1 LNIGYVVGESKP
13 TFVVAITSRPVS
25 LGEYVIIDSDEGRI
39 LGLIEK
45 SSVSSAAFAD
55 VRNFD
60 EASESTEIA
69 EMNRRD
75 KTYTSHVGILGFLEK
90 LRSGQSI
97 IPAIPPIPGTP
108 IVQPTKDDLE
118 AIFSPPKHNWIK
130 TGTLLRNKTIDVHV
144 NLDKIVSRHLGILAM
159 TGMGKSNLVSL
170 LTKEIAKLKGTVI
183 IFDYHNDYTSLNI
196 PKINV
201 IDAKINPRLLD
212 HEQLSEVL
220 EIRDGANVQQ
230 RVLRMAFTNK
240 VKESKEFWTKLE
252 EEVEFIVNSED
263 KKLKE
268 YRTSAYR
275 IQDIIDE
282 AQRRFG
288 EILDPDMGDPISFI
302 KEGRANILNISEL
315 SEKQANVAV
324 AFYLQQLLK
333 DRKDASMA
341 MHAKTKRQRS
351 YRFNSPIFVIIEE
364 AHVFIPKE
372 QETSAKYWT
381 AKIAREGRKFGIGL
395 GIVSQRPRSVDLNV
409 LSQMGS
415 FAIMKINQEDDQR
428 QIASA
433 TESTSREL
441 INQLTSLN
449 VGDAIMVGQWV
460 NLPSLVHIEEVKEKI
475 MGGDQSAVTAWAKAE
490 NMNQVA
496 VESTQQLVQKD
507 LLLD

>member
-1 LNIGYVVGESKP
+1 
-13 TFVVAITSRPVS
+13 
-25 LGEYVIIDSDEGRI
+25 
-39 LGLIEK
+39 
-45 SSVSSAAFAD
+45 
-55 VRNFD
+55 
-60 EASESTEIA
+60 
-69 EMNRRD
+69 
-75 KTYTSHVGILGFLEK
+75 
-90 LRSGQSI
+90 
-97 IPAIPPIPGTP
+97 
-108 IVQPTKDDLE
+108 
-118 AIFSPPKHNWIK
+118 
-130 TGTLLRNKTIDVHV
+130 
-144 NLDKIVSRHLGILAM
+144 
-159 TGMGKSNLVSL
+159 
-170 LTKEIAKLKGTVI
+170 
-183 IFDYHNDYTSLNI
+183 
-196 PKINV
+196 
-201 IDAKINPRLLD
+201 
-212 HEQLSEVL
+212 L
-220 EIRDGANVQQ
+220 EIRDSANVQQ

-240 VKESKEFWTKLE
+240 VKESKEFWIKLE
-252 EEVEFIVNSED
+252 EEVDFIVNSED

-341 MHAKTKRQRS
+341 MHAKSKRQKN
-351 YRFNSPIFVIIEE
+351 YKFNSPIFVIIEE

-372 QETSAKYWT
+372 QDTSAKYWA

-415 FAIMKINQEDDQR
+415 FAIMKIIQEDDQR

-449 VGDAIMVGQWV
+449 VGDAVMVGQWV
-460 NLPSLVHIEEVKEKI
+460 NLPSLVHIEEIKEKI
-475 MGGDQSAVTAWAKAE
+475 MGRDQSAVTAWAKAE
-490 NMNQVA
+490 DMNQVA
-496 VESTQQLVQKD
+496 IESTQQLVQKD